1 MNVVARHRVN
11 RLFTG
16 LTFAAVALIVLGL
29 LTVVL
34 DAVVGGWGAL
44 SWRFFTEAPGDEVNE
59 GGVFPAIYG
68 TAVLTLLMTVAV
80 MPLGVATAVYLHEY
94 ADPVSRLARLARAAI
109 ANLAGVPSI
118 VFGLFGL
125 GFFVQVVG
133 GSIDHV
139 TGSTLR
145 YAQPGLLWA
154 ALTLALLTLPIVIVT
169 TEEALRAVPVELR
182 MASLALGATR
192 AQTLFR
198 VILPGALPGIMTGAI
213 LAVSRGAGEV
223 APVLLTGA
231 AYSLPSLPTS
241 LSSQFMHLGYH
252 AYVLA
257 TQAPDVEAAEPMM
270 YATVLVLL
278 MLTFLLNLVAV
289 IVRARARRVSA

>member
-1 MNVVARHRVN
+1 MNPARGRRINRVFAG
-11 RLFTG
+11 LTG
-16 LTFAAVALIVLGL
+16 LAMLLILTGL
-29 LTVVL
+29 VVVVV
-34 DAVVGGWGAL
+34 DAVLGGWGAL
-44 SWRFFTEAPGDEVNE
+44 SWRFFTEGPGDEVTE

-94 ADPVSRLARLARAAI
+94 AAPDSRLARLARAAI

-125 GFFVQVVG
+125 GFFVQLIG
-133 GSIDHV
+133 
-139 TGSTLR
+139 TGVDRISGTGLHF
-145 YAQPGLLWA
+145 AQPGLLWA

-169 TEEALRAVPVELR
+169 TEEALRSVPVELR

-192 AQTLFR
+192 SQTLFR

-213 LAVSRGAGEV
+213 LAISRGAGEV

-231 AYSLPSLPTS
+231 AYALPNLPTS

-257 TQAPDVEAAEPMM
+257 TQAPDVEAAQPMM

-289 IVRARARRVSA
+289 LVRSRGRGAAL